1 MKNSQLSPENS
12 ASTGRDWIKRYRWQG
27 AIVLSVTVIALVAS
41 FIYPGVFTSSNHAS
55 AAPARS
61 VTVWSQ
67 TLDSCRRAIT
77 GSTFNMTG
85 PGTNVTQ
92 RDIRGTT
99 PASVLIIPEGTGYC
113 PYQQGNC
120 AGSFANTC
128 LQWQLA
134 VPASGTATYTLK
146 IVTPA
151 TNHAGCVGGSVC
163 PSQSLAQINRSTGV
177 GPQIFEFATIH
188 VNSAGAVSGVVTNYN
203 PNWTTNKSSVR
214 IFPSASL
221 HRGVAAYSG
230 SQADPF
236 LFHESATHAA
246 VSNSPNDCD
255 GDNDADDH
263 TTGAEGWSS
272 MCDNDG
278 DWNPNYRKGQQY
290 TGGVSGSQS

>member
-1 MKNSQLSPENS
+1 MNNPQLSSEN
-12 ASTGRDWIKRYRWQG
+12 ATNNGRDWIKRYRWQG
-27 AIVLSVTVIALVAS
+27 AVVLSVTIIALIAS
-41 FIYPGVFTSSNHAS
+41 FIYPGAFSSHNHAS

-61 VTVWSQ
+61 ITIWSQ

-77 GSTFNMTG
+77 GSTFTMSG

-120 AGSFANTC
+120 TGSFANTC
-128 LQWQLA
+128 LQWHLL

-163 PSQSLAQINRSTGV
+163 ASPSLQQLNIQL
-177 GPQIFEFATIH
+177 FEFATIH
-188 VNSAGAVSGVVTNYN
+188 VNAAGVVSAQVTNYN

-221 HRGVAAYSG
+221 HSGTAAYSG
-230 SQADPF
+230 AQNDPI

-246 VSNSPNDCD
+246 VSASPNDCD

-263 TTGAEGWSS
+263 TTGAEGWSP

-278 DWNPNYRKGQQY
+278 DWNPNYRKGQHY
-290 TGGVSGSQS
+290 SSGVSGARS